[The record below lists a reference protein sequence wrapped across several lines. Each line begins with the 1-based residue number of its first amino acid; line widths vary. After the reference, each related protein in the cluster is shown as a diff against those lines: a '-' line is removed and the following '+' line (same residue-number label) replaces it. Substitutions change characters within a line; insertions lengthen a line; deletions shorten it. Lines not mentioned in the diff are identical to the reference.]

1 MRGGPYSY
9 PTRKASRE
17 SELLIIADSEP
28 PVATP
33 ITPVE
38 KAIGMMIQS
47 DLRRLPIV
55 RIASMS
61 LIGEVPLMSIVDY
74 LGGGARSK
82 IIEIRHR
89 GNYFKALRE
98 PVEILMNKE
107 VVSVELHSK
116 LDEALDTMA
125 ESGVGTL
132 FIVDRENRI
141 RGVLTERHV
150 LRIIA
155 GLLSDIYV
163 RDIMTP
169 RVVTARPTNTL
180 SEACRIMLTYG
191 FRRLP
196 IVSGKKLVGIFT
208 AMGFLRYIAEKGVYR
223 AIVTGNV
230 NEVLSKPLNE
240 IMKRNVVTIGPNVEI
255 NKAAELMLNKG
266 VGCLPVVEDDELVGI
281 VTERDFLMAYA
292 KH

>member
-1 MRGGPYSY
+1 
-9 PTRKASRE
+9 
-17 SELLIIADSEP
+17 
-28 PVATP
+28 
-33 ITPVE
+33 
-38 KAIGMMIQS
+38 
-47 DLRRLPIV
+47 
-55 RIASMS
+55 
-61 LIGEVPLMSIVDY
+61 MSIVDY
-74 LGGGARSK
+74 LGGGPRSK
-82 IIEIRHR
+82 IIELRHG

-98 PVEILMNKE
+98 PVEILINRK
-107 VVSVELHSK
+107 VVSIDLYSK
-116 LDEALDTMA
+116 LDEALDIMA

-150 LRIIA
+150 LKIIA
-155 GLLSDIYV
+155 GLLSNIYV

-196 IVSGKKLVGIFT
+196 VVSDGRLVGIFT

-240 IMKRNVVTIGPNVEI
+240 IMKRDVVIISPDVEI
-255 NKAAELMLNKG
+255 NKAAEIMLNRG
-266 VGCLPVVEDDELVGI
+266 VGCLPVVENNKLVGI